1 MSLFTKVDYT
11 QKNQKNVM
19 VKTKLPTESKTKKH
33 KCSQCT
39 RTDAELIPISENE
52 KRWLCSECVGKFLA
66 QNEVQY
72 FVNFMKAGQMSIRGM
87 KDEV

>member
-1 MSLFTKVDYT
+1 MSIFRVSDYT

-19 VKTKLPTESKTKKH
+19 VKTRLPTELKTKKH

-52 KRWLCSECVGKFLA
+52 KRWLCSVCVGKFLA
-66 QNEVQY
+66 QFEVDQL
-72 FVNFMKAGQMSIRGM
+72 VNFVKAGKLI
-87 KDEV
+87 